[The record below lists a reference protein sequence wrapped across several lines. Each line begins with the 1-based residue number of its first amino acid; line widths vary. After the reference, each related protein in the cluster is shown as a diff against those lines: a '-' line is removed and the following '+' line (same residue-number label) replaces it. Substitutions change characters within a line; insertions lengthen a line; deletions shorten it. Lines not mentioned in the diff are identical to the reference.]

1 MNNNTLKSKTVFLY
15 GILGIPIAFL
25 GFPLYIYLPTFY
37 VEHIGLSVGFV
48 GIILLITRLID
59 MIIDPFIGRFCD
71 IYSTK
76 FNIIFISSIFLVFG
90 LFFLIKPVYYNYF
103 WLFLFSII
111 TYISYSFV
119 LIPYLSLN
127 SILSNNESENT
138 KLAFSREI
146 FIIIGV
152 LISLLIPYIFLVSD
166 DSKKSLELLLYT
178 ILIIFPIILTIFY
191 IKLKSLEIKNKN
203 IISDNFFKSLKTFFI
218 NFPHHKK
225 LFFAFLLNNL
235 ANALPSTLFL
245 FFVKYVLVLEEK
257 TGLFLIIYFLSAII
271 TFPIW
276 IKLSNKISK
285 KSTWILSIFIAISAF
300 SFVPFL
306 SEGDFLY
313 FAIICA
319 ITGMCLGADMALP
332 SSIQADVANET
343 KQKNQDI
350 TGVLFGFWAMITKLS
365 LSLAVAISF
374 ISLEFTNFETQ
385 NINQLSILAII
396 FLYSILPILFK
407 LLSIIFLLKYKVTK

>member
-203 IISDNFFKSLKTFFI
+203 IISDNFFKSLKTF
-218 NFPHHKK
+218 
-225 LFFAFLLNNL
+225 
-235 ANALPSTLFL
+235 
-245 FFVKYVLVLEEK
+245 
-257 TGLFLIIYFLSAII
+257 
-271 TFPIW
+271 
-276 IKLSNKISK
+276 
-285 KSTWILSIFIAISAF
+285 
-300 SFVPFL
+300 
-306 SEGDFLY
+306 
-313 FAIICA
+313 
-319 ITGMCLGADMALP
+319 
-332 SSIQADVANET
+332 
-343 KQKNQDI
+343 
-350 TGVLFGFWAMITKLS
+350 
-365 LSLAVAISF
+365 
-374 ISLEFTNFETQ
+374 
-385 NINQLSILAII
+385 
-396 FLYSILPILFK
+396 
-407 LLSIIFLLKYKVTK
+407 